1 MSLTME
7 EVVELGMEK
16 FVDDRHL
23 CSECVNY
30 KPDAWKGLCVAQ
42 KIQYGKVMNRCNTFV
57 GKLVKKESFTEE
69 AFWE

>member
-1 MSLTME
+1 MLTME
-7 EVVELGMEK
+7 EAVSFGMVE
-16 FVDDRHL
+16 FVDDRHF
-23 CSECVNY
+23 CTECGHY
-30 KPDAWKGLCVAQ
+30 KTNAWKGLCAAQ